1 MAECVPLLENPKRLL
16 LDLALERSQ
25 SNLLQLIVG
34 RIADSECVGL
44 ARIWLRRPG
53 EGCPTCPMQQLCPDR
68 TECLHLVASAGRSKK
83 DSARDYARIDGQ
95 FRRFPLGVR
104 KVGQIGATGDPIEAP
119 DLNNLPDWIAD
130 PNWIREEGI
139 RGFGGQPLVHA
150 GQVLGVLAVFSR
162 STIDAESFDWLR
174 MLANHAAVAIA
185 NARAWDDVHA
195 LRRQLEK
202 ENEYLQEEV
211 LHGES
216 FGGMI
221 GQSAALQAI
230 VRQIDLVAPT
240 DTSVLIQ
247 GESGVGKELV
257 AREIHQRSRRAERPL
272 IKVNCAA
279 VPHDLFESEFFGH
292 ARGAFTGA
300 LRDRAGRFELAQG
313 GTLFLD
319 EIGEIP
325 LELQSK
331 LLRILQEGE
340 LERVGE
346 ERTRKIDVRIIAATN
361 RDLEAEVDSNR
372 FRADLYYR
380 LSVFPI
386 DVAPLRRRNEDIP
399 ILASHFLSRIA
410 RRLGRPV
417 PALTLVQAQQLQRY
431 DWPGNVRELQHVLE
445 RALITSPRGRLRLPA
460 LKPKSEVSTN
470 DLTSSVNA
478 DERLMTANDLRLLE
492 IENLRRALRMSEGR
506 IYGAGGAAAL
516 LGMKP
521 TTLSSRIRALGLRPS
536 KSFDP

>member
-130 PNWIREEGI
+130 PNWIREERI

-230 VRQIDLVAPT
+230 VRQIDLVAQT

-331 LLRILQEGE
+331 LLRVLQEGE

-478 DERLMTANDLRLLE
+478 DEQLMTANDLRLLE